1 MPSTEPA
8 PPSEPFD
15 FEAPLPLPA
24 TAPRLVSQVQD
35 VSPRIGVAL
44 SVACGRSVVVTCTG
58 AERVSSGHLAQA
70 GQTWTYVECGLP
82 GKTILAVPSVL
93 TVALADTLMG
103 GSGAEAA
110 KTTRPAT
117 TLEQRLV
124 FRHLAPALQ
133 PLVQAFAANG
143 MTGLALGE
151 PETLGL
157 PASIGDLVA
166 LRLETSIEGIGVSA
180 DMTLALPARALLS
193 AIDPL
198 SLAEPP
204 AATAAAL
211 AEVPVEISLRL
222 EATTLTA
229 AEVDELAPGDV
240 VRLEHVVSRPV
251 VGLLDDRPVLHAT
264 LGRRGRRRAVLVTDL
279 LGEN

>member
-1 MPSTEPA
+1 MRSTQ
-8 PPSEPFD
+8 PPTATQPFD

-58 AERVSSGHLAQA
+58 AERVSSGHLASP

-82 GKTILAVPSVL
+82 GKTILVVPSTL

-103 GSGAEAA
+103 GSGAGATESE
-110 KTTRPAT
+110 RPAT

-124 FRHLAPALQ
+124 FRHLSPALQ

-151 PETLGL
+151 PETLAL

-166 LRLETSIEGIGVSA
+166 LHLETTLEGVGVRA
-180 DMTLALPARALLS
+180 AMTLALPARALLS
-193 AIDPL
+193 GVDL
-198 SLAEPP
+198 LRFSEPP

-211 AEVPVEISLRL
+211 AEVEVEISLRL
-222 EATTLTA
+222 EPATLTA
-229 AEVDELAPGDV
+229 AEVEDLAPGDV
-240 VRLEHVVSRPV
+240 VRIEHVVTRPV
-251 VGLLDDRPVLHAT
+251 VGLLDDRPVLHGK
-264 LGRRGRRRAVLVTDL
+264 LGRRGRRRAVQVTDL
-279 LGEN
+279 LGVE